1 MRDNNS
7 HYAGRADLKNMPIG
21 SGCDDINRAGGNAN
35 LALIC
40 SKDVCMD
47 ITEPNR
53 SSQKMTTD
61 INTILSERQK
71 THGDFNAHARITQQ
85 LKDVMVDSPNWQK
98 LSCVQK
104 ESLEMVA
111 HKFGRILAGDC
122 NYIESWRDSQGYLQL
137 VIRELEQTEG
147 ATDGIVKKMIVK
159 NKVLTECE

>member
-21 SGCDDINRAGGNAN
+21 GGCDVNRAGGNAN

-61 INTILSERQK
+61 INTILSEHQK

>member
-21 SGCDDINRAGGNAN
+21 GGCDVNRAGGNAN

-53 SSQKMTTD
+53 SSQKMTTNID
-61 INTILSERQK
+61 AILSERQK